1 MMIIW
6 MELSMGNGR
15 TLGLWLPDINRDYE
29 VLFPHLIHRP
39 RLSHSGR
46 LNDSGILSV
55 DRHTR
60 RVALVVFFDV
70 IPERFG
76 SVADERL
83 IPGKFR
89 CWEII

>member
-15 TLGLWLPDINRDYE
+15 TLGLWLPDINRDYK
-29 VLFPHLIHRP
+29 VLFSHLVHCP
-39 RLSHSGR
+39 RLSHPGR

-55 DRHTR
+55 DRYAG
-60 RVALVVFFDV
+60 RVALVMFFEV

-76 SVADERL
+76 SVANERL

-89 CWEII
+89 C